1 MIGCYFTNW
10 SQHRKDEGKFL
21 PKHIDP
27 HLCTHAY
34 FAFANIDVEK
44 MRLAPFENNDM
55 NSTSKSP
62 VPIRRPFRNSVSK
75 SYFHMFILC
84 TLGVVQRVQQDET

>member
-34 FAFANIDVEK
+34 FAFANIDVDK

-62 VPIRRPFRNSVSK
+62 VNMLLQDHFEILFPNLI
-75 SYFHMFILC
+75 FICSFYSL
-84 TLGVVQRVQQDET
+84 